1 MDPILGMDNKATTR
15 DQNMQ
20 YKQYTNSTVRHPSHV
35 NKKINI
41 VKFSDMSS
49 AAAVFLH
56 LQRSLHTAK

>member
-1 MDPILGMDNKATTR
+1 VDPILGMDNKATTR

-20 YKQYTNSTVRHPSHV
+20 YKQYTNSMVRHPSHV
-35 NKKINI
+35 KKKINI

-56 LQRSLHTAK
+56 L